1 MSSRIDFTSGSVPR
15 ALIHFALPVMFAL
28 FLQAMYGTVDLL
40 IVGQLASSTDVSA
53 VATGSQIMQ
62 TVTNLIS
69 SLATGTTVLLGQ
81 KIGQKKAFRRR
92 QNCRSLP
99 DPFCPHRHCLQPLI
113 DPGCGPLEPRHE
125 CSGSRFFEDG
135 PLSIHLRRRRPHHDL
150 L

>member
-40 IVGQLASSTDVSA
+40 IVGQFASSTDVSA

-81 KIGQKKAFRRR
+81 KIGQKKPSEGGKIAGA
-92 QNCRSLP
+92 SP

-135 PLSIHLRRRRPHHDL
+135 PLSIHLRRRCPHHDL

>member
-40 IVGQLASSTDVSA
+40 IVGQFASSTDVSA